1 MPMMSLLR
9 SVLSGLMVVLFVALT
24 TIAGAGPI
32 LSESMP
38 APTPPPE
45 GLTPLGSKF
54 EVEAGYVGSGDVS
67 GSDLNNGS
75 VESID
80 TLVRYTY
87 GHRIG
92 RALTLGVGVEW
103 QRFSFGFENS
113 AGLLPNTLQSVGALF
128 SVELFFSEQWI
139 TFAAIRPG
147 LYSDFDD
154 ISTDDFNMSGVWIA
168 AYRQTPDLTWFGGL
182 TFDLNRD
189 FPVVPVLGVRWKF
202 ADDWMVELAA
212 PRSRIQ
218 YDFAPGWR
226 VFGVAGYKGDAYRV
240 GETFGSDSVWPI
252 LNNAWLTYR
261 EVRVGAGVGYKW
273 NDTIDARLEAGAAV
287 YREFNYNRVGV
298 RLTADPAPFVSGA
311 VSVRF

>member
-1 MPMMSLLR
+1 MIPSR
-9 SVLSGLMVVLFVALT
+9 RVLSGALALASLAIT
-24 TIAGAGPI
+24 SLAGAGPI
-32 LSESMP
+32 LSET
-38 APTPPPE
+38 APVPIAPPQ
-45 GLTPLGSKF
+45 GLTPLGSRF

-75 VESID
+75 VNSID

-92 RALTLGVGVEW
+92 RALTLGVGFEW

-113 AGLLPNTLQSVGALF
+113 VGLLPNTLQSVGALF
-128 SVELFFSEQWI
+128 SVELFFSEEWI
-139 TFAAIRPG
+139 AFAAIRPG
-147 LYSDFDD
+147 IYTDFADV
-154 ISTDDFNMSGVWIA
+154 SPDDFNLSGVVIA
-168 AYRQTPDLTWFGGL
+168 AYRQTPDLTWFGGV

-189 FPVVPVLGVRWKF
+189 FPVVPVLGLRWKF
-202 ADDWMVELAA
+202 AENWLVELAA

-252 LNNAWLTYR
+252 LDNAWLTYR
-261 EVRVGAGVGYKW
+261 EVRVGAGIGYKW
-273 NDTIDARLEAGAAV
+273 TDAIDARLEAGAAV
-287 YREFNYNRVGV
+287 YREFNYDRVGV

>member
-1 MPMMSLLR
+1 M
-9 SVLSGLMVVLFVALT
+9 VLSLSFA

-32 LSESMP
+32 LSDPMSVPDRM
-38 APTPPPE
+38 PE
-45 GLTPLGSKF
+45 GLTSLGSKF
-54 EVEAGYVGSGDVS
+54 EVDAGYVGSGDVS

-92 RALTLGVGVEW
+92 RDVTLGVGVEW

-113 AGLLPNTLQSVGALF
+113 VGLLPNTLQSVGALF
-128 SVELFFSEQWI
+128 SVEFFLSEQWL
-139 TFAAIRPG
+139 TFAAMRPG
-147 LYSDFDD
+147 IYSDFDD
-154 ISTDDFNMSGVWIA
+154 ISTDDFNMSGLWII
-168 AYRQTPDLTWFGGL
+168 AYRQSPGLTWFGGL

-261 EVRVGAGVGYKW
+261 EVRVGTGVGYKW

-287 YREFNYNRVGV
+287 YREFNYDRVGV